1 MNKLMNVYMDYNLIN
16 VIDKNEF
23 EGNNKMKKLK
33 INGNEIDVKKNKK
46 FKIVK

>member
-1 MNKLMNVYMDYNLIN
+1 MNVYMDYNLIN